1 MLTVRT
7 LLGNKPEQEVWSVH
21 PDQTVY
27 EALHTMA
34 DRNVGAL
41 PVIEEGRLAGIF
53 SERDYARKIILQG
66 RESKSTL
73 IAEVMSGTVHTVRMD
88 DSIHDCMRLM
98 TDKRIRHLPVLDGGE
113 RLVGILSIGDIVNA
127 IIREQQEHINNLEQY
142 ITGY

>member
-7 LLGNKPEQEVWSVH
+7 LLENKPEQEVWSVH

-66 RESKSTL
+66 RESKSTRV
-73 IAEVMSGTVHTVRMD
+73 AEVMSGTAHTVRMD
-88 DSIHDCMRLM
+88 DNIQDCMRLM
-98 TDKRIRHLPVLDGGE
+98 TDKRVRHLPVLDGGE